1 MFAKKHSECGDQQEN
16 AEQVENKMKPL
27 YQSDTGQD
35 HDSAHDQGA
44 DNSPHQRTMLCHW
57 WHAKVSKNQH
67 KNEDVIDA
75 QRIFDEVSSEKIEAG
90 LRSFNVPNEPIKSKR
105 YQHPRYAPLAG
116 RTHAQFPPAALE
128 ADEIDRYRDE
138 DADVKSDPKPNA
150 GCHGALAFHGRRST
164 AIVNAL
170 NQSFLSPSKV
180 FIVVCAIR
188 MEPDLEKLVE
198 SGKLTATGAEQLEK
212 LKPGTFCLHKSW
224 GFGCV
229 TEWNLLLNQVVIDF
243 AGKKSH
249 PMQVQYAAANL
260 TPLPPEHFL
269 VRKASDLMSIKT
281 LARQEP
287 VAVVRNILESR
298 GSYATVGQI
307 SEWLIGDVFTEA
319 EWKRWWE
326 STKKSLKASGAFS
339 VPAKKTESVQLRR
352 EGVSHTDELVA
363 TFNKARQPK
372 EQIAALEQII
382 KFHQQF
388 KDPEKQLQPMVGSIE
403 NVAARNQKMHPE
415 LAFELILAR
424 DDLLE
429 RISQL
434 HTTHI
439 GLTLSKLIL
448 DEQKRLMSILPKL
461 PAAKEK
467 RVLQALPAVLG
478 PRWVERALQLM
489 QGSHGRMIAQIARV
503 FSEVGQHAEVKTML
517 ERSIRE
523 HSATSEMLVWLCNER
538 ERWRQLINPELLGA
552 ILGALEREQH
562 NVQGRGSKLQRVL
575 VDDRQLVGDMFANG
589 DIGVARD
596 YMRRLQVS
604 PLFDELTKRSLL
616 GRIIKVYPELESM
629 ITGAETQEKTA
640 PLIVS
645 WSSLERRKAEYEQL
659 VKTKIPENS
668 KEIAIARSYGD
679 LSENFEF
686 KAAKQMQSVLMRR
699 KAELEQM
706 LHNARGTSFEK
717 VDTSRVSIGTVV
729 RLRDSDSKKEET
741 YTILGAWDGDPD
753 RHIISYQTAIG
764 QALLGHKLGEVVS
777 LNSDH
782 GAAQFAIVSIEAAP
796 PDKTEQAAT
805 LSKAAAIEPVIAE

>member
-1 MFAKKHSECGDQQEN
+1 
-16 AEQVENKMKPL
+16 
-27 YQSDTGQD
+27 
-35 HDSAHDQGA
+35 
-44 DNSPHQRTMLCHW
+44 MLVVT
-57 WHAKVSKNQH
+57 A
-67 KNEDVIDA
+67 
-75 QRIFDEVSSEKIEAG
+75 
-90 LRSFNVPNEPIKSKR
+90 
-105 YQHPRYAPLAG
+105 
-116 RTHAQFPPAALE
+116 
-128 ADEIDRYRDE
+128 RYRFT
-138 DADVKSDPKPNA
+138 A
-150 GCHGALAFHGRRST
+150 GALSQLQT
-164 AIVNAL
+164 L
-170 NQSFLSPSKV
+170 CNQSFLSPSKF

-188 MEPDLEKLVE
+188 MELDLEKLVE
-198 SGKLTATGAEQLEK
+198 SGKLSAKGAEQLEK

-224 GFGCV
+224 GFGRV
-229 TEWNLLLNQVVIDF
+229 TEWNLLLNQIVIDF

-249 PMQVQYAAANL
+249 PMQVQYAADNL
-260 TPLPPEHFL
+260 TPLALEHFL
-269 VRKASDLMSIKT
+269 ARKASDLLSIKK
-281 LARQEP
+281 LAKEDP
-287 VAVVRNILESR
+287 VAVVRNILDSL
-298 GSYATVGQI
+298 GGQATVGQI
-307 SEWLIGDVFTEA
+307 SEWLVDDIFSEA

-326 STKKSLKASGAFS
+326 STKRLLKASGSFS
-339 VPAKKTESVQLRR
+339 IPAKKTEPIQLRR
-352 EGVSHTDELVA
+352 EGESHTDELIA
-363 TFNKARQPK
+363 AFNKARQPK
-372 EQIAALEQII
+372 EQIAALEPII

-388 KDPEKQLQPMVGSIE
+388 KDPEKQLQPIVAPIE

-415 LAFELILAR
+415 LAFELIIAR

-429 RISQL
+429 RVSQL

-448 DEQKRLMSILPKL
+448 DEEKRLMSILPKL

-467 RVLQALPAVLG
+467 RVLQALPTVLG
-478 PRWVERALQLM
+478 PRWTERALQLM
-489 QGSHGRMIAQIARV
+489 QGSHARMIAQIARV
-503 FSEVGQHAEVKTML
+503 FSEVGQDAQVKAML

-538 ERWRQLINPELLGA
+538 ERWRELINPELLGA

-562 NVQGRGSKLQRVL
+562 NVAGRGSKLHRAL
-575 VDDRQLVGDMFANG
+575 VEDRQLVGDMFANR

-596 YMRRLQVS
+596 TMRRLQVS

-616 GRIIKVYPELESM
+616 ARIVKVYPELESM
-629 ITGAETQEKTA
+629 ITGTETQEKTA

-645 WSSLERRKAEYEQL
+645 WSSLEKRKTEYEEL
-659 VKTKIPENS
+659 AKTKIPENT

-699 KAELEQM
+699 KVELEQM

-729 RLRDSDSKKEET
+729 TLRDSDSNKEET

-764 QALLGHKLGEVVS
+764 QALLGHKIGEVVS

-782 GAAQFAIVSIEAAP
+782 GVAQFAIVSIEAAP
-796 PDKTEQAAT
+796 PDETEQAST
-805 LSKAAAIEPVIAE
+805 LSKAAAIEPAIAE